1 MTRTRSVR
9 RVVVRYVLLIL
20 FALNAKAGQLI
31 FANYICGI
39 NILCIPSVFL
49 RKTERRVSRRVN
61 PPRADPPPQRADTP
75 PPPPPLVMMLLA

>member
-1 MTRTRSVR
+1 M
-9 RVVVRYVLLIL
+9 VRYVLLIL

-49 RKTERRVSRRVN
+49 RKTERRVSRRVKS
-61 PPRADPPPQRADTP
+61 PRADARPPPPQKKKTRADAP
-75 PPPPPLVMMLLA
+75 PPPPPP

>member
-49 RKTERRVSRRVN
+49 RKTERRVS
-61 PPRADPPPQRADTP
+61 
-75 PPPPPLVMMLLA
+75 